1 MSTTAPVRYSP
12 YDYAVHEDPYPF
24 YARLR
29 AEAPLY
35 RNDDLEFWALSRHA
49 DVSAS
54 FRDTAR
60 FSSAEGV
67 SLDKMASGPHAHK
80 TMSFLAMDPPRHTRM
95 RSLVARGFT
104 PRRVVDLEPR
114 IREIAV
120 QYLDRARELD
130 DFDIIGDFAG
140 RLPMDVIS
148 EMMGVPV
155 ADRDE
160 IRRLADLLV
169 HREEGVEDVPPAG
182 IEAAFQLFGYY
193 TDMIAQRRKQP
204 TDDLTSAL
212 LVAEIDGDRL
222 DDEDIVA
229 FLFLMVV
236 AGNETTTK
244 LLGHALYWAWR
255 NPDERAKVWSG
266 SHTVEQ
272 WIEETLRYDTSSQ
285 MLARLALVDIP
296 WYDDVIRA
304 GDRVLLLAGSA
315 NRDPRVFSNP
325 DVYDLDRPEP
335 LPQLASFGFGR
346 HFCLGAS
353 LARLEA
359 RVALE
364 ELLAAFSTYDID
376 PSGIER
382 VHSVNVRGFAKVPTS
397 VTPRPGTPT
406 SGRSA

>member
-1 MSTTAPVRYSP
+1 MSASTGAAHYSP
-12 YDYAVHEDPYPF
+12 YDYEVHEDPYPF

-29 AEAPLY
+29 TEAPLY
-35 RNDDLEFWALSRHA
+35 RNEELGFWALSRHA
-49 DVSAS
+49 DVSAG
-54 FRDTAR
+54 FRDNAR

-67 SLDKMASGPHAHK
+67 SLDKLASGPHAHK

-104 PRRVVDLEPR
+104 PRRVVELEPR
-114 IREIAV
+114 IREIARE
-120 QYLDRARELD
+120 YLDRAKDLD
-130 DFDIIGDFAG
+130 EFDIIGDFAG
-140 RLPMDVIS
+140 KLPMDVIS

-160 IRRLADLLV
+160 VRRLADLLV

-182 IEAAFQLFGYY
+182 IEAAITLFGYY
-193 TDMIAQRRKQP
+193 TDMIAQRRRQP

-244 LLGHALYWAWR
+244 LLGHCLYWAWA
-255 NPDERAKVWSG
+255 NPAEREKVWSG
-266 SHTVEQ
+266 SHTIEQ

-285 MLARLALVDIP
+285 LLARTTLVDVELHGGVIP
-296 WYDDVIRA
+296 K
-304 GDRVLLLAGSA
+304 GDRVVFLVGAA
-315 NRDPRVFSNP
+315 NRDPEVFVDP
-325 DVYDLDRPEP
+325 DRYDIGRDTT
-335 LPQLASFGFGR
+335 QLVSFGLGR
-346 HFCLGAS
+346 HFCMGAS

-359 RVALE
+359 KVALE
-364 ELLAAFSTYDID
+364 EFIARFAGYEID
-376 PSGIER
+376 GERSRR
-382 VHSVNVRGFAKVPTS
+382 VHSTNVRGFATLPTTLA
-397 VTPRPGTPT
+397 VR
-406 SGRSA
+406 

>member
-1 MSTTAPVRYSP
+1 MSASTGAAHYSP
-12 YDYAVHEDPYPF
+12 YDYEVHEDPYPF

-29 AEAPLY
+29 TEAPLY
-35 RNDDLEFWALSRHA
+35 RNEELGFWALSRHA
-49 DVSAS
+49 DVSAG
-54 FRDTAR
+54 FRDNAR

-67 SLDKMASGPHAHK
+67 SLDKLASGPHAHK

-104 PRRVVDLEPR
+104 PRRVVELEPR
-114 IREIAV
+114 IREIARE
-120 QYLDRARELD
+120 YLDRAKDLD
-130 DFDIIGDFAG
+130 EFDIIGDFAG
-140 RLPMDVIS
+140 KLPMDVIS

-160 IRRLADLLV
+160 VRRLADLLV

-182 IEAAFQLFGYY
+182 IEAAITLFGYY
-193 TDMIAQRRKQP
+193 TDMIAQRRRQP

-244 LLGHALYWAWR
+244 LLGHCLYWAWA
-255 NPDERAKVWSG
+255 NPAEREKVWSG
-266 SHTVEQ
+266 SHTIEQ

-285 MLARLALVDIP
+285 LLARTTLVDVELHGGMIP
-296 WYDDVIRA
+296 K
-304 GDRVLLLAGSA
+304 GDRVVFLVGSA
-315 NRDPRVFSNP
+315 NRDPEVFVDP
-325 DVYDLDRPEP
+325 DRYDIGRDTT
-335 LPQLASFGFGR
+335 QLVSFGLGR
-346 HFCLGAS
+346 HFCMGAS

-359 RVALE
+359 KVALE
-364 ELLAAFSTYDID
+364 EFIARFAGYEID
-376 PSGIER
+376 GERSRR
-382 VHSVNVRGFAKVPTS
+382 VHSTNVRGFATLPTTLA
-397 VTPRPGTPT
+397 VR
-406 SGRSA
+406 

>member
-1 MSTTAPVRYSP
+1 MSASTGAAHYSP
-12 YDYAVHEDPYPF
+12 YDYEVHEDPYPF

-29 AEAPLY
+29 TEAPLY
-35 RNDDLEFWALSRHA
+35 RNEELGFWALSRHA
-49 DVSAS
+49 DVSAG
-54 FRDTAR
+54 FRDNAR

-67 SLDKMASGPHAHK
+67 SLDKLASGPHAHK

-104 PRRVVDLEPR
+104 PRRVVELEPR
-114 IREIAV
+114 IREIARE
-120 QYLDRARELD
+120 YLDRAKDLD
-130 DFDIIGDFAG
+130 EFDIIGDFAG
-140 RLPMDVIS
+140 KLPMDVIS

-160 IRRLADLLV
+160 VRRLADLLV

-182 IEAAFQLFGYY
+182 IEAAITLFGYY
-193 TDMIAQRRKQP
+193 TDMIAQRRRQP

-244 LLGHALYWAWR
+244 LLGHCLYWAWA
-255 NPDERAKVWSG
+255 NPAEREKVWSG
-266 SHTVEQ
+266 SHTIEQ

-285 MLARLALVDIP
+285 LLARTTLVDVELHGGVIP
-296 WYDDVIRA
+296 K
-304 GDRVLLLAGSA
+304 GDRVVFLVGSA
-315 NRDPRVFSNP
+315 NRDPEVFVDP
-325 DVYDLDRPEP
+325 DRYDIGRDTT
-335 LPQLASFGFGR
+335 QLVSFGLGR
-346 HFCLGAS
+346 HFCMGAS

-359 RVALE
+359 KVALE
-364 ELLAAFSTYDID
+364 EFIARFAGYEID
-376 PSGIER
+376 GERSRR
-382 VHSVNVRGFAKVPTS
+382 VHSTNVRGFATLPTTLA
-397 VTPRPGTPT
+397 VR
-406 SGRSA
+406 

>member
-1 MSTTAPVRYSP
+1 MSASTGAAHYSP
-12 YDYAVHEDPYPF
+12 YDYEVHEDPYPF

-29 AEAPLY
+29 TEAPLY
-35 RNDDLEFWALSRHA
+35 RNEELGFWALSRHA
-49 DVSAS
+49 DVSAG
-54 FRDTAR
+54 FRDNAR

-67 SLDKMASGPHAHK
+67 SLDKLASGPHAHK

-104 PRRVVDLEPR
+104 PRRVVELEPR
-114 IREIAV
+114 IREIARE
-120 QYLDRARELD
+120 YLDRAKELD
-130 DFDIIGDFAG
+130 EFDIIGDFAG
-140 RLPMDVIS
+140 KLPMDVIS

-160 IRRLADLLV
+160 VRRLADLLV

-182 IEAAFQLFGYY
+182 IEAAITLFGYY
-193 TDMIAQRRKQP
+193 TDMIAQRRRQP

-244 LLGHALYWAWR
+244 LLGHCLYWAWA
-255 NPDERAKVWSG
+255 NPAEREKVWSG
-266 SHTVEQ
+266 SHTIEQ

-285 MLARLALVDIP
+285 LLARTTLVDVELHGGVIP
-296 WYDDVIRA
+296 K
-304 GDRVLLLAGSA
+304 GDRVVFLVGAA
-315 NRDPRVFSNP
+315 NRDPEVFVDP
-325 DVYDLDRPEP
+325 DRYEIGRDTTQIV
-335 LPQLASFGFGR
+335 SFGLGR
-346 HFCLGAS
+346 HFCMGAS

-364 ELLAAFSTYDID
+364 EFIARFAGYEID
-376 PSGIER
+376 GERSRR
-382 VHSVNVRGFAKVPTS
+382 VHSTNVRGFATLPT
-397 VTPRPGTPT
+397 TLAAR
-406 SGRSA
+406 

>member
-1 MSTTAPVRYSP
+1 MSASTGAAHYSP
-12 YDYAVHEDPYPF
+12 YDYEVHEDPYPF

-29 AEAPLY
+29 TEAPLY
-35 RNDDLEFWALSRHA
+35 RNEELGFWALSRHA
-49 DVSAS
+49 DVSAG
-54 FRDTAR
+54 FRDNAR

-67 SLDKMASGPHAHK
+67 SLDKLASGPHAHK

-104 PRRVVDLEPR
+104 PRRVVELEPR
-114 IREIAV
+114 IREIARE
-120 QYLDRARELD
+120 YLDRAKELD
-130 DFDIIGDFAG
+130 EFDIIGDFAG
-140 RLPMDVIS
+140 KLPMDVIS

-160 IRRLADLLV
+160 VRRLADLLV

-182 IEAAFQLFGYY
+182 IEAAITLFGYY
-193 TDMIAQRRKQP
+193 TDMIAQRRRQP

-244 LLGHALYWAWR
+244 LLGHCLYWAWA
-255 NPDERAKVWSG
+255 NPAEREKVWSG
-266 SHTVEQ
+266 SHTIEQ

-285 MLARLALVDIP
+285 LLARTTLVDVELHGGVIP
-296 WYDDVIRA
+296 K
-304 GDRVLLLAGSA
+304 GDRVVFLVGAA
-315 NRDPRVFSNP
+315 NRDPEVFVDP
-325 DVYDLDRPEP
+325 DRYDIGRDTT
-335 LPQLASFGFGR
+335 QIVSFGLGR
-346 HFCLGAS
+346 HFCMGAS

-364 ELLAAFSTYDID
+364 EFIARFAGYEID
-376 PSGIER
+376 GERSRR
-382 VHSVNVRGFAKVPTS
+382 VHSTNVRGFATLPT
-397 VTPRPGTPT
+397 TLAAR
-406 SGRSA
+406 

>member
-1 MSTTAPVRYSP
+1 MSASTGAAHYSP
-12 YDYAVHEDPYPF
+12 YDYEVHEDPYPF

-29 AEAPLY
+29 TEAPLY
-35 RNDDLEFWALSRHA
+35 RNEELGFWALSRHA
-49 DVSAS
+49 DVSAG
-54 FRDTAR
+54 FRDNAR

-67 SLDKMASGPHAHK
+67 SLDKLASGPHAHK

-104 PRRVVDLEPR
+104 PRRVVELEPR
-114 IREIAV
+114 IREIARE
-120 QYLDRARELD
+120 YLDRAKDLD
-130 DFDIIGDFAG
+130 EFDIIGDFAG
-140 RLPMDVIS
+140 KLPMDVIS

-160 IRRLADLLV
+160 VRRLADLLV

-182 IEAAFQLFGYY
+182 IEAAITLFGYY
-193 TDMIAQRRKQP
+193 TDMIAQRRRQP

-244 LLGHALYWAWR
+244 LLGHCLYWAWA
-255 NPDERAKVWSG
+255 NPAEREKVWSG
-266 SHTVEQ
+266 SHTIEQ

-285 MLARLALVDIP
+285 LLARTTLVDVELHGGVIP
-296 WYDDVIRA
+296 K
-304 GDRVLLLAGSA
+304 GDRVVFLVGSA
-315 NRDPRVFSNP
+315 NRDPEVFVDP
-325 DVYDLDRPEP
+325 DRYDIGRDTT
-335 LPQLASFGFGR
+335 QIVSFGLGR
-346 HFCLGAS
+346 HFCMGAS

-359 RVALE
+359 KVALE
-364 ELLAAFSTYDID
+364 EFIARFAGYEID
-376 PSGIER
+376 GERSRR
-382 VHSVNVRGFAKVPTS
+382 VHSTNVRGFATLPTTLA
-397 VTPRPGTPT
+397 VR
-406 SGRSA
+406 

>member
-1 MSTTAPVRYSP
+1 MSAVADPATDGPVHYSP

-35 RNDDLEFWALSRHA
+35 HNDDLGFWALSRHA
-49 DVSAS
+49 DVSAG
-54 FRDTAR
+54 FRDSTR

-120 QYLDRARELD
+120 QYLDRAREIAAD
-130 DFDIIGDFAG
+130 GGSFDIIGDFAG

-169 HREEGVEDVPPAG
+169 HREEGIEDVPPAG
-182 IEAAFQLFGYY
+182 IEAAMTLFGYY
-193 TDMIAQRRKQP
+193 SDMIAQRRRQP
-204 TDDLTSAL
+204 TEDLTSAL

-222 DDEDIVA
+222 SDDDIVA

-244 LLGHALYWAWR
+244 LLGHCLYWAWR
-255 NPDERAKVWSG
+255 NPDERAKVWNG
-266 SHTVEQ
+266 SHTIDQ

-285 MLARLALVDIP
+285 MLARVTLTDVEMHDRVIP
-296 WYDDVIRA
+296 K
-304 GDRVLLLAGSA
+304 GDRVVFLVGSA
-315 NRDPRVFSNP
+315 NRDPDVFDDP
-325 DVYDLDRPEP
+325 DRYDIGRDTS
-335 LPQLASFGFGR
+335 QIVSFGLGR
-346 HFCLGAS
+346 HFCMGAS

-359 RVALE
+359 RVALDE
-364 ELLAAFSTYDID
+364 WVKRFASYAID
-376 PSGIER
+376 ADGVRR
-382 VHSVNVRGFAKVPTS
+382 VHSVNVRGFASLPTTL
-397 VTPRPGTPT
+397 V
-406 SGRSA
+406 GRS

>member
-1 MSTTAPVRYSP
+1 MSASTGAAHYSP
-12 YDYAVHEDPYPF
+12 YDYEVHEDPYPF

-29 AEAPLY
+29 TEAPLY
-35 RNDDLEFWALSRHA
+35 RNEELGFWALSRHA
-49 DVSAS
+49 DVSAG
-54 FRDTAR
+54 FRDNAR

-67 SLDKMASGPHAHK
+67 SLDKLASGPHAHK

-104 PRRVVDLEPR
+104 PRRVVELEPR
-114 IREIAV
+114 IREIARE
-120 QYLDRARELD
+120 YLDRAKDLD
-130 DFDIIGDFAG
+130 EFDIIGDFAG
-140 RLPMDVIS
+140 KLPMDVIS

-160 IRRLADLLV
+160 VRRLADLLV

-182 IEAAFQLFGYY
+182 IEAAITLFGYY
-193 TDMIAQRRKQP
+193 TDMIAQRRRQP

-244 LLGHALYWAWR
+244 LLGHCLYWAWA
-255 NPDERAKVWSG
+255 NPAEREKVWSG
-266 SHTVEQ
+266 SHTIEQ

-285 MLARLALVDIP
+285 LLARTTLVDVELHGGMIP
-296 WYDDVIRA
+296 K
-304 GDRVLLLAGSA
+304 GDRVVFLVGSA
-315 NRDPRVFSNP
+315 NRDPEVFVDP
-325 DVYDLDRPEP
+325 DRYDIGRDTT
-335 LPQLASFGFGR
+335 QLVSFGLGR
-346 HFCLGAS
+346 HFCMGAS

-359 RVALE
+359 KVALE
-364 ELLAAFSTYDID
+364 EFIARFAGYEID
-376 PSGIER
+376 GERSRR
-382 VHSVNVRGFAKVPTS
+382 VHSTNVRGFATLPT
-397 VTPRPGTPT
+397 TLAAR
-406 SGRSA
+406 